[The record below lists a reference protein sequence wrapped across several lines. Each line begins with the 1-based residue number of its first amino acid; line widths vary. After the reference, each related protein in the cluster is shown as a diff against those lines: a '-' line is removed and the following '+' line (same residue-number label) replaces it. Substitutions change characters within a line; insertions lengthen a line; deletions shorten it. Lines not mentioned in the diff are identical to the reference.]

1 MQGCFASYDPGLGSG
16 QAGRAG
22 SRTIGEGQLFQQRRT
37 TNLFQAALTTI
48 ALIYHMTVYKLRK
61 GERSPIVS
69 LLMTMVRGLV
79 MVASFYALFAILGV
93 RTSPIRGNFIVYI
106 MTGIFMFMTHNQAIQ
121 AVMSAD
127 GPVSPLMKHT
137 PMNTAI
143 SISAAALASLYQQV
157 LACTVLLLFTNTFI
171 EPLGIDRLLPCLG
184 MFLLAWF
191 TGCCIG
197 LVFRAAQPWWPR
209 GINVLSQFYMRM
221 NMFTSGKMV
230 VANTLPHVVLRMFDW
245 NPLFHVIDQTRGFA
259 FINYV
264 PHNSN
269 VLYPIYVSL
278 ALAMIGLMGEFVT
291 RNQVSL
297 SWTAGR

>member
-1 MQGCFASYDPGLGSG
+1 M
-16 QAGRAG
+16 
-22 SRTIGEGQLFQQRRT
+22 FQQRRT
-37 TNLFQAALTTI
+37 TNLFQASLTTM

-61 GERSPIVS
+61 SERSAIVG
-69 LLMTMVRGLV
+69 LLMTILRGMM
-79 MVASFYALFAILGV
+79 MVAVFYALFTIIGV

-106 MTGIFMFMTHNQAIQ
+106 MTGIFMFMTHNQAIT
-121 AVMSAD
+121 AVMSAE

-143 SISAAALASLYQQV
+143 SISAAALAALYQQL

-171 EPLGIDRLLPCLG
+171 EPLGIDRLVPCLG

-209 GINVLSQFYMRM
+209 GITIISQFYMRM

-230 VANTLPHVVLRMFDW
+230 VANTLPHFVLRMFDW

-259 FINYV
+259 FINYT
-264 PHNSN
+264 PHNSS
-269 VLYPIYVSL
+269 LMYPIYVSI